1 MKFAIISDIHSNY
14 PALEAVHTDVK
25 NEIDS
30 YICVGDIL
38 GLLGYPEECTQFV
51 KNNASYAILG
61 NHDYALLNFKSGWVN
76 SEELSDFELDI
87 TYEQLSEDSISYLS
101 GLDTYCEIPDLKV
114 LVAHAEPTTETAILS
129 NDMVT
134 KREVP
139 RSSGLVGSGISKGD
153 YVTVAANTDGYD
165 FVLLGHTH
173 QQGALDCSNF
183 GHNTTVLNPGSVGQN
198 IDEKAEY
205 AVIDTTNNTFELR
218 SVEYDSKRTK
228 SKLHDLEVPTTWW

>member
-1 MKFAIISDIHSNY
+1 MKFAVISDIHSNY
-14 PALEAVHTDVK
+14 PALEAVHKDVQD
-25 NEIDS
+25 EIDS

-38 GLLGYPEECTQFV
+38 GLLGYPEECAQFV

-76 SEELSDFELDI
+76 SEELSTFERRI

-114 LVAHAEPTTETAILS
+114 LVAHAEPTTETAMLS
-129 NDMVT
+129 NDIVT

-153 YVTVAANTDGYD
+153 YVTVAANTDEYN

-173 QQGALDCSNF
+173 QQSAVDCSNF
-183 GHNTTVLNPGSVGQN
+183 GHDTIVLNPGSVGQN
-198 IDEKAEY
+198 IEEKAEY
-205 AVIDTTNNTFELR
+205 AIIDTDNNTFELR
-218 SVEYDSKRTK
+218 SVEYDSEQTK
-228 SKLHDLEVPTTWW
+228 SRLYNLDVPSAWW